1 MLSVGIDWADDH
13 HDVVLVDTKS
23 TDACSMLDRFRI
35 AHSCEG
41 FASLHAKVRAHETD
55 PSQVLVAIETPHGLL
70 VHDLVRHGFC
80 VYAINPKSVN
90 RYKDRHSPASLKDD
104 GRDAMALAHILR
116 TDRQHYR
123 PLEML
128 PENYRLMD
136 ELCQDLRQLV
146 DDRSRI
152 VNRLTS
158 CLKDY
163 YPQALGLFSRLDA
176 QISMVFLR
184 NYPDPAD
191 LKSLTKKQFLAF
203 LKKHRYPCPDR
214 VDALCAAVTAQA
226 PMADPVI
233 ARAGR
238 MRMLALL
245 DQLVALQRH
254 VQDYEH
260 QIQELFD
267 QLPES
272 DRISSLPGV
281 GDRIGPELV
290 ATLGP
295 RPQTP
300 RPQTPR
306 PQTPRPKET
315 AEKPEDDT
323 DLQPGQE
330 LDRKS
335 HRFDTPQALE
345 KLAGAAPVTR
355 QSGNWKNVHYRR
367 ACDKRLRRTL
377 HDWAGCSLR
386 TCRWARAF
394 YDHHKQQGHRH
405 STILRNLACKLIAI
419 LYQIWRTGEEYD
431 EQRHIENLKKHN
443 VVWATQL

>member
-13 HDVVLVDTKS
+13 HDVVLVDTET
-23 TDACSMLDRFRI
+23 TDACSVLDRFRI
-35 AHSCEG
+35 AHSCDG
-41 FASLHAKVRAHETD
+41 FESLHAKVREHETD

-70 VHDLVRHGFC
+70 VHDLVRQGYR

-90 RYKDRHSPASLKDD
+90 RYKDRHSPASPKDD
-104 GRDAMALAHILR
+104 DRDAMALAHILR

-128 PENYRLMD
+128 PENYRLMN

-176 QISMVFLR
+176 QISMSFLR
-184 NYPDPAD
+184 NYPDPAH

-214 VDALCAAVTAQA
+214 VDALWTAVTAHA
-226 PMADPVI
+226 LTADPVI

-245 DQLVALQRH
+245 DQLLALQRH
-254 VQDYEH
+254 AQDYEH
-260 QIQELFD
+260 QIHELFD
-267 QLPES
+267 KLPES
-272 DRISSLPGV
+272 EGISNLPGV
-281 GDRIGPELV
+281 GGRIGPELV

-295 RPQTP
+295 RP
-300 RPQTPR
+300 
-306 PQTPRPKET
+306 KE
-315 AEKPEDDT
+315 PEDET
-323 DLQPGQE
+323 DLQPRQGP
-330 LDRKS
+330 DRRP

-355 QSGNWKNVHYRR
+355 QSGNWKNVHFRR

-386 TCRWARAF
+386 SSRWARAF

-419 LYQIWRTGEEYD
+419 LHHIWRTGEEYD
-431 EQRHIENLKKHN
+431 EQRHIDNLKKHN